1 MELLK
6 DVKVLELG
14 YFYPV
19 PFCAKLLNYLGAE
32 VIKIEPPSGDPSR
45 LLGPIFAG
53 FNYNKE
59 IIKLDL
65 KKFEDREV
73 FYKLAKSSDVII
85 EGFRPGVVKRLGV
98 DYETIKKINPKIIYC
113 SISAFGQRTKL
124 CGVPAHD
131 INILGLAGILE
142 VSGFGELRDPNIQI
156 ADFSSSVY
164 AALLI
169 VAALFDRKRT
179 ERGRYIDI
187 SMFHSAIFSIPL
199 HSISILNNLGILPSF
214 SSNPVYGIYE
224 TSDGYITIGIVGEE
238 HFWRR
243 FCEALNLD
251 LNTDLFES
259 FKHYTEIRR
268 MIKERIKRMTTK
280 EVLELMKKADVPVLE
295 VLSLKEIEEI
305 ENRLGEKL
313 VENIKFE
320 SKYAK
325 VIKPP
330 FKVY

>member
-98 DYETIKKINPKIIYC
+98 DYETIRKLIPKSFTAQFPLLVKELNYVE
-113 SISAFGQRTKL
+113 FL
-124 CGVPAHD
+124 HM
-131 INILGLAGILE
+131 IL
-142 VSGFGELRDPNIQI
+142 
-156 ADFSSSVY
+156 
-164 AALLI
+164 
-169 VAALFDRKRT
+169 T
-179 ERGRYIDI
+179 
-187 SMFHSAIFSIPL
+187 
-199 HSISILNNLGILPSF
+199 
-214 SSNPVYGIYE
+214 
-224 TSDGYITIGIVGEE
+224 
-238 HFWRR
+238 FW
-243 FCEALNLD
+243 
-251 LNTDLFES
+251 
-259 FKHYTEIRR
+259 
-268 MIKERIKRMTTK
+268 
-280 EVLELMKKADVPVLE
+280 VLQV
-295 VLSLKEIEEI
+295 
-305 ENRLGEKL
+305 
-313 VENIKFE
+313 F
-320 SKYAK
+320 
-325 VIKPP
+325 
-330 FKVY
+330 